1 MWFGPKEHKASVGA
15 ALAAVRERAR
25 ITQVALAKRLK
36 KPQSFVSSY
45 ECGQR
50 RLDLLEFIRI
60 VDELGGDPN
69 AVFKDV
75 LRLRRS
81 GGDAPSNKVIR
92 RRPSK
97 PED

>member
-1 MWFGPKEHKASVGA
+1 MGA
-15 ALAAVRERAR
+15 ALAAVRKGTGL
-25 ITQVALAKRLK
+25 TQVALSKRLK

-60 VDELGGDPN
+60 VDELGGDPD
-69 AVFKDV
+69 AVFRDV

-81 GGDAPSNKVIR
+81 EGDAPSNKVIR
-92 RRPSK
+92 RRRQK
-97 PED
+97 RED